1 MPGRSRI
8 VGCMDALSSLNE
20 VLADAVDRAA
30 ASVVQVQ
37 GHRRPAA
44 GIVFA
49 PDLILASAAALDH
62 DVATVRVA
70 GGVIHQG
77 AVLGRAFSV
86 GLAVARVPG
95 LGITPLE
102 TAGEPR
108 VGHLAIAVGRTWSG
122 GVMATVTNVAVVG
135 GPLRTGRASQL
146 DRVIRIAQPPH
157 GALTGGALIDGT
169 GRALGLVTGNAIR
182 DTTVV
187 IPSAIAWAIGQQ
199 IVAEGGTKQGYLG
212 VGTSPVT
219 LPAAQRGGRQQ
230 SKGLL
235 VTGLADGG
243 PAAAAG
249 VLVGDAILAFDGKV
263 VDEPEALLTLLRG
276 DRIGRSVPLTVSRAG
291 ELREI
296 GVTVG
301 ERERR

>member
-1 MPGRSRI
+1 
-8 VGCMDALSSLNE
+8 MDALSSLNE
-20 VLADAVDRAA
+20 VLAGAVDRAA
-30 ASVVQVQ
+30 TSVVQVQ

-44 GIVFA
+44 GVVFA
-49 PDLILASAAALDH
+49 PDLILAPVAALDN

-70 GGVIHQG
+70 GGVTHEG
-77 AVLGRAFSV
+77 AVLGRAFSL
-86 GLAVARVPG
+86 GLGVARVSG
-95 LGITPLE
+95 LGVTPLE
-102 TAGEPR
+102 VAAEPR

-169 GRALGLVTGNAIR
+169 GRALGVVTGTAIR
-182 DTTVV
+182 ETTVV

-199 IVAEGGTKQGYLG
+199 IIAEGGTTQGYLG
-212 VGTSPVT
+212 IASSPVR
-219 LPAAQRGGRQQ
+219 LPAGQRGDRQQ
-230 SKGLL
+230 ADGLL
-235 VTGLADGG
+235 VNGVVDGS
-243 PAAAAG
+243 PAAVAG
-249 VLVGDAILAFDGKV
+249 VLVGDVILAFDGKV
-263 VDEPEALLTLLRG
+263 VGEPEALLTLLRG
-276 DRIGRSVPLTVSRAG
+276 DRIGRPVALSVSRAG

-296 GVTVG
+296 AVTVG